1 MANYYTMFSAAL
13 ALPKGTTF
21 SATRTVAD
29 KAAADWCLQNDQVF
43 DATLG
48 LADWYGTVDE
58 PRVVFN
64 SKTCDDLEM
73 LIDVAQALLD
83 AFEISEP
90 FVLTWANVCDK
101 QKLDGFSGGACVLQA
116 GKEPHWIDA
125 SRLAAEYVKSLKE
138 TKEGDDG

>member
-21 SATRTVAD
+21 NAARTVAD
-29 KAAADWCLQNDQVF
+29 KAAADWCLQNDQAF
-43 DATLG
+43 DAEQVF
-48 LADWYGTVDE
+48 ADWEDTTDD
-58 PRVVFN
+58 PCVVFN
-64 SKTCDDLEM
+64 SETCDDLEM

-101 QKLDGFSGGACVLQA
+101 QQLGSFSGGACVPVSYTHLTL
-116 GKEPHWIDA
+116 PTIY
-125 SRLAAEYVKSLKE
+125 SV
-138 TKEGDDG
+138 